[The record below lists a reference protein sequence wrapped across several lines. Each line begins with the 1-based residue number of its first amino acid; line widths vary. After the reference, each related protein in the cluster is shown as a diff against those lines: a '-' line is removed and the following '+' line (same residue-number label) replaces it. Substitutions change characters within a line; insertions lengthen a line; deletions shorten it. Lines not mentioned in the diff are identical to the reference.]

1 MKTNIGYNFK
11 TNESGKIIVYHND
24 KVVCGN
30 YDTQEDAVLSLAKHI
45 NTVLLRD
52 QLAKRGID
60 YERLVFK
67 DYKELQPLNR
77 VAEYLHVNPKMI
89 TEAKQYTEAN
99 DYESFFGLFFSVN
112 ESDDGL
118 EIESWTKGGV
128 DMVHYFHKSDGCYF
142 QQYKTLTEDFD
153 IDEEIEL
160 HRQGDDYKK
169 VFDIERSL
177 DDFTLYKNILGF
189 IASLIER

>member
-1 MKTNIGYNFK
+1 MKTDIGYNFR
-11 TNESGKIIVYHND
+11 TNENGKIVVYHND

-67 DYKELQPLNR
+67 DYKELQPLDR
-77 VAEYLHVNPKMI
+77 VAECLHVDTKMI
-89 TEAKQYTEAN
+89 KEAKDSVEKN
-99 DYESFFGLFFSVN
+99 DYESFFGLFFCVN
-112 ESDDGL
+112 ECDDGL

-128 DMVHYFHKSDGCYF
+128 DMIQFLHKDEGCYF
-142 QQYKTLTEDFD
+142 DQFIKLAEDFD
-153 IDEEIEL
+153 IDEEIEI
-160 HRQGDDYKK
+160 HMQMDDYKK